1 MFNSC
6 WDFVEKAPIYLL
18 VQHFWRGI
26 LNIVLRAECSDERSS
41 ETLPNDSIKVGH
53 ERLA

>member
-18 VQHFWRGI
+18 VQHFWREI
-26 LNIVLRAECSDERSS
+26 LDIVLKTGRGDERSL
-41 ETLPNDSIKVGH
+41 ETLPNDSIKVGN